1 MSGGKITSP
10 HDAAAADR
18 PLGEC
23 PPGYRPTPAEAA
35 IDSRI
40 GEMRAHLARMRPAS
54 DAEALKALRH
64 AFPNASLAQRVAA
77 MTSDSRR

>member
-10 HDAAAADR
+10 EGAAPSDR

-35 IDSRI
+35 IDARI
-40 GEMRAHLARMRPAS
+40 VEMRAHLARMRPAS

-64 AFPNASLAQRVAA
+64 AFPDVSLAVRVAA
-77 MTSDSRR
+77 MTRASRS